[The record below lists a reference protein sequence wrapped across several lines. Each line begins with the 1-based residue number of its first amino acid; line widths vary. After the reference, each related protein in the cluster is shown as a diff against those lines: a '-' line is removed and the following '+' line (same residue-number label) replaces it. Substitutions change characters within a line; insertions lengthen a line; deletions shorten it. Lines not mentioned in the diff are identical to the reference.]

1 MYYLFIQIW
10 IWLAIAFALGWIAHW
25 FFCCRGKDEETSLDA
40 ALSASSKTSVENVI
54 ESPAEPVI
62 QESWKPMGFSSA
74 PDSVDD
80 LKRIKGV
87 GSVIEQTLNGLGIY
101 QFAQIAEWTHDN
113 VSWVE
118 NFLAFPGRI
127 QREDWINQAQA
138 LGRGE
143 TTEFA
148 KRVDKGD
155 VDYD

>member
-10 IWLAIAFALGWIAHW
+10 IWLVAAFILGWLAHW
-25 FFCCRGKDEETSLDA
+25 FLCCRGKDEETSLEA
-40 ALSASSKTSVENVI
+40 ALSASETSSNTNKVEA
-54 ESPAEPVI
+54 PAEPVI

-80 LKRIKGV
+80 LKRIKGI
-87 GSVIEQTLNGLGIY
+87 GAVIEETLNKLGIY
-101 QFAQIAEWTHDN
+101 QFSQISEWTQDN
-113 VSWVE
+113 ISWVE

-127 QREDWINQAQA
+127 QREDWIDQAKA

-148 KRVDKGD
+148 ARVDKGD
-155 VDYD
+155 VDY

>member
-1 MYYLFIQIW
+1 MYYLFFQIW
-10 IWLAIAFALGWIAHW
+10 VWLIAAFILGWLAHW
-25 FFCCRGKDEETSLDA
+25 FFCCRGKEEESGLEA
-40 ALSASSKTSVENVI
+40 ALASTESVDDAPAPTSVQ
-54 ESPAEPVI
+54 PAV

-87 GSVIEQTLNGLGIY
+87 GSVIEKTLNELGIY
-101 QFAQIAEWTHDN
+101 QFSQISEWTNDN

-127 QREDWINQAQA
+127 QREDWINQARA

-148 KRVDKGD
+148 ARVDKGD
-155 VDYD
+155 VGYE